1 MLYEVITHSGFLPA
15 FRHVRISTFEHVS
28 IQHLIQAW
36 QSLIDQDFDIR
47 EDEGMMFNLRQADF
61 IQHAHSELTQA
72 LNILNQSN
80 ATELAAFH
88 LVQASAELIKIN
100 EHIDNESVLDDL
112 FKPSPENRI
121 TSYNVCYTKLLRII
135 LMAVCIAYN
144 CIESEYFGPS
154 RNNIFSMRKEIKNSF

>member
-1 MLYEVITHSGFLPA
+1 
-15 FRHVRISTFEHVS
+15 
-28 IQHLIQAW
+28 
-36 QSLIDQDFDIR
+36 
-47 EDEGMMFNLRQADF
+47 MMFNLRQADF

-112 FKPSPENRI
+112 FKRF
-121 TSYNVCYTKLLRII
+121 
-135 LMAVCIAYN
+135 CI
-144 CIESEYFGPS
+144 G
-154 RNNIFSMRKEIKNSF
+154 K